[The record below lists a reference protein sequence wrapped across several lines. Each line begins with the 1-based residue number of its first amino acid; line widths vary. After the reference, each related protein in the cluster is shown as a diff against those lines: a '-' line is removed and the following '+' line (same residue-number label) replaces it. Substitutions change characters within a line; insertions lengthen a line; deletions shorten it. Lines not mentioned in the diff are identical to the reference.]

1 MKKMIHTLFVVF
13 LALPFLAIGQNETS
27 VASEKKWAMTFDVST
42 ESNFYEF
49 SSPDHSAST
58 GAEITTMYTSDDKI
72 NAGFTF
78 GANKDLTAERA
89 ETLNDTTLFVGKKL
103 KDWNDITSLLGL
115 VKVTLPTNE
124 TSRDVNTLR
133 AGLTLSTAL
142 KSDLKSIHLKYVEF
156 KYTLSGSLY
165 FHKYTSSIDGVPN
178 NQKRLGNTFLFTYS
192 PFEKTAFSY
201 EFSVAQKWT
210 YFGRTDGPS
219 YGNTLSVAQTLSKNT
234 ELDIGISNRGNV
246 YKANGIDNN
255 LSIYDSATATVFV
268 EFIFQL

>member
-1 MKKMIHTLFVVF
+1 MKKMIHTILIAI
-13 LALPFLAIGQNETS
+13 LALPFMAMGQNETS
-27 VASEKKWAMTFDVST
+27 VSSEKKWAMTFDSST

-58 GAEITTMYTSDDKI
+58 GLEITAQYKNNEEITTGLTV
-72 NAGFTF
+72 

-89 ETLNDTTLFVGKKL
+89 ETLNDSTLFVGKKL
-103 KDWNDITSLLGL
+103 KDLSDVTSLLGL
-115 VKVTLPTNE
+115 VKVIVPTNE

-133 AGLTLSTAL
+133 GGLALSTAL
-142 KSDLKSIHLKYVEF
+142 KSDLKAIHLKYVEF

-165 FHKYTSSIDGVPN
+165 FHKYTSNIDGVPN
-178 NQKRLGNTFLFTYS
+178 NQKKLGNTFLFTYS

-210 YFGRTDGPS
+210 YFGRTDGPT

-234 ELDIGISNRGNV
+234 EFDFGITNKGNV

-255 LSIYDSATATVFV
+255 LSVYDSSTATVFA